1 VSGAAEDIGVRSEVL
16 LLLVLV
22 ALFGGVTSANDT
34 EAPGRSVLYIE
45 TPEGQLAWPVA
56 GEDEIAFGAL
66 PAVDDYPWDG
76 HSPEVRHRR
85 LCRLIGKLPKMT
97 YARPMYGFV

>member
-1 VSGAAEDIGVRSEVL
+1 VTEAADARSEVL

-22 ALFGGVTSANDT
+22 RLFGGVLSANDT
-34 EAPGRSVLYIE
+34 EEPDQTVLYIE
-45 TPEGQLAWPVA
+45 SPEGQLAWPVA

-66 PAVDDYPWDG
+66 PVVDDYPWDG
-76 HSPEVRHRR
+76 HSPELRYRR

-97 YARPMYGFV
+97 YARPMYGRV